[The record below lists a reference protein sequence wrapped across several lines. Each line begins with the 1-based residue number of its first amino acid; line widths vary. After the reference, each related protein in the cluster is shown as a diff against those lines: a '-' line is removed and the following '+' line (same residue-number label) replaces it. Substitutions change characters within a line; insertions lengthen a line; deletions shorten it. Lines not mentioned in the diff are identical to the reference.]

1 MFFDNF
7 GDFFFCWKLTQILH
21 LDIFLFKKTLPW
33 HFFPNFRF
41 PSLDYTSKKLW
52 CLETFCVLHNYVVN
66 NSNNNFINVSSKI
79 AVSH

>member
-1 MFFDNF
+1 MFCDNF
-7 GDFFFCWKLTQILH
+7 GDFFFAENSPKFCRL
-21 LDIFLFKKTLPW
+21 
-33 HFFPNFRF
+33 FFPNFRF

-66 NSNNNFINVSSKI
+66 NSDNNFINVSSKI